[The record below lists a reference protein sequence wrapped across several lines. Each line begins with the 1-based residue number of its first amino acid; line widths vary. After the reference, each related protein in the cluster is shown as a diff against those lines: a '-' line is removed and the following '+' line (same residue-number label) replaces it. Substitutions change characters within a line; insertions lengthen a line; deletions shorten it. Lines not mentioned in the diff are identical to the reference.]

1 VTCPWCSTATPARLL
16 TDPLMQDGFCQK
28 EFAIKCTGC
37 KEELDHEVLKVGKFL
52 KDIRDVVTGK
62 LQYLPGM
69 HLRPSTGIED
79 DERPKLFS
87 QLVAKVFIK
96 EFDREMKLYPVRKE
110 GPWTAGRSPVRPER
124 DAVITSFGAFNK
136 NVQPYHTWELEHED
150 LNFPGMF
157 PPIKRIMEDQPVGP
171 NDAYTPREMKFYH
184 DKLNQ
189 ALDDGRFKT
198 WVAGF
203 RLVGDELPRRMG
215 KMWSAYQNAGM
226 ASLNLA
232 EACER
237 QAGFIGK
244 MKGMG
249 WLETGRFEGEGKA
262 FLLQR
267 SAARYRKSKTK

>member
-1 VTCPWCSTATPARLL
+1 VTPARLL
-16 TDPLMQDGFCQK
+16 TDPLVQDGFCQK

-37 KEELDHEVLKVGKFL
+37 KEELDHEILKVGKFL

-150 LNFPGMF
+150 RNFPGMF

-171 NDAYTPREMKFYH
+171 NDLYTPREMKFYH

-189 ALDDGRFKT
+189 ALEDGRFKT

-203 RLVGDELPRRMG
+203 RLIGDELPRRMG
-215 KMWSAYQNAGM
+215 KMWSAYQNSGM

-237 QAGFIGK
+237 QAGFIAK